1 MSINSAINAAVSGL
15 TANSSAL
22 SAISDNI
29 ANANTV
35 GYKANTTEFLDLVGV
50 ASTAANY
57 SAGGVQANTIQ
68 QISQNGTTQQ
78 TTSATDLSIN
88 GQGMFVVTSTS
99 TPTPSDTRSYTQ
111 AGSFDVNA
119 KGYLVNAAGY
129 YLQGFPVN
137 ATTGAVTVNPS
148 DLNSLQTIN
157 VADIGGTASATTT
170 ATVNANLNSA
180 QAVSAAAAAASG
192 GVSVVSTTTT
202 TTGGVPTATFT
213 ASPVGISAAV
223 AAAIGLPVISG
234 NAATAGTGSG
244 TTTLS
249 VTSSTGAAA
258 STTTTITAT
267 DLLNA
272 YNYATNPTANP
283 TPDTAGVTYSDGN
296 YFYTPTSD
304 AGFTAADGN
313 YTVSITN
320 TSVTTTPYSPLAA
333 QPNASPAVPA
343 ASMASGAITPD
354 ATITIP
360 ISNSQGGQQTI
371 QIDLLKTSTANQWYA
386 EVVAPNGQIQYG
398 ANSTLNN
405 NQLATGI
412 LTFNNDGTINL
423 ANSTLFG
430 GSTTPT
436 LDFGASGTTPAA
448 ASSGGT
454 PLVPPATGLTGYAW
468 GTGLGIGAQNISLN
482 LATTPGGITQDDSAT
497 TTESISTDGTAFGQ
511 LDQVNIDNK
520 GFVTATYSNGV
531 TKQIA
536 QVAIATFANPD
547 GLTAVSGD
555 AYQVSSTSGSFNL
568 KTPGSAGAGTIAADS
583 LETSTVDLSSQF
595 ADLITTQ
602 QAYSASAKVI
612 TTADTMEQALLQT
625 IQ

>member
-35 GYKANTTEFLDLVGV
+35 GYKTSTTEFQDLVGV

-57 SAGGVQANTIQ
+57 SAGGVRADTIQ
-68 QISQNGTTQQ
+68 QIAQNGTTQQ

-88 GQGMFVVTSTS
+88 GQGMFVVTSTP
-99 TPTPSDTRSYTQ
+99 TPTASDTRSYTE

-119 KGYLVNAAGY
+119 QGYLVNAAGY

-137 ATTGAVTVNPS
+137 PTTGVVTVNPS

-157 VADIGGTASATTT
+157 VADIGGTASATST

-180 QAVSAAAAAASG
+180 QVVAAAAAGASG
-192 GVSVVSTTTT
+192 GVSIV
-202 TTGGVPTATFT
+202 TGVTSSAPYT
-213 ASPVGISAAV
+213 ASDGTPVGISTTV
-223 AAAIGLPVISG
+223 
-234 NAATAGTGSG
+234 ATAITDGTHAHVTITSPTGG
-244 TTTLS
+244 TY
-249 VTSSTGAAA
+249 
-258 STTTTITAT
+258 TTTIAAA
-267 DLLNA
+267 DLTSA
-272 YNYATNPTANP
+272 AAG
-283 TPDTAGVTYSDGN
+283 TPSNGVSYSDGN
-296 YFYTPTSD
+296 YFYTPPAGLTFSD
-304 AGFTAADGN
+304 GGSQTNGN
-313 YTVSITN
+313 YTVSITDAA
-320 TSVTTTPYSPLAA
+320 VTDVTAY
-333 QPNASPAVPA
+333 NASTNN
-343 ASMASGAITPD
+343 MASGAVKPD
-354 ATITIP
+354 AQITIP
-360 ISNSQGGQQTI
+360 IANSQGGQQTI
-371 QIDLLKTSTANQWYA
+371 DIDLLKSPTANQWYA
-386 EVVAPNGQIQYG
+386 EVVAPDGAIQYG
-398 ANSTLNN
+398 ANSSLNN

-412 LTFNNDGTINL
+412 LSFNSDGTINL
-423 ANSTLFG
+423 SNSTLFN

-448 ASSGGT
+448 ASSGGV
-454 PLVPPATGLTGYAW
+454 PLVAPATGLTGYSW
-468 GTGLGIGAQNISLN
+468 GTGLGIGAQDISLN
-482 LATTPGGITQDDSAT
+482 LATSPGGITQDDSAT
-497 TTESISTDGTAFGQ
+497 TTESIDTDGTAFGQ
-511 LDQVNIDNK
+511 LDQVNIDTK

-568 KTPGSAGAGTIAADS
+568 KTPGSAGAGTISPDS

>member
-35 GYKANTTEFLDLVGV
+35 GYKASTTEFEDLVGV
-50 ASTAANY
+50 ASTSANY
-57 SAGGVQANTIQ
+57 SAGGVQADTIQ

-88 GQGMFVVTSTS
+88 GQGMFVVTSTP
-99 TPTPSDTRSYTQ
+99 TPTASDPRSYTE

-119 KGYLVNAAGY
+119 QGYLVNAAGY
-129 YLQGFPVN
+129 YLQGFPVDES
-137 ATTGAVTVNPS
+137 TGAVTVNPS
-148 DLNSLQTIN
+148 DLNSLETIN
-157 VADIGGTASATTT
+157 VADIGGTASATST

-180 QAVSAAAAAASG
+180 QAMSAAGAAASG
-192 GVSVVSTTTT
+192 GVSVVTTTATTNGGVT
-202 TTGGVPTATFT
+202 TTAFT
-213 ASPVGISAAV
+213 GTPVAISAAV
-223 AAAIGLPVISG
+223 STAIGEPVVSG
-234 NAATAGTGSG
+234 GVAGVGAGTNAALA
-244 TTTLS
+244 
-249 VTSSTGAAA
+249 VTSSTGATA
-258 STTTTITAT
+258 STTTAISAQ

-272 YNYATNPTANP
+272 YNYATDPATYT
-283 TPDTAGVTYSDGN
+283 TPDANGVTYSDGN

-313 YTVSITN
+313 YTVSITD
-320 TSVTTTPYSPLAA
+320 SAVTTTAY
-333 QPNASPAVPA
+333 NASTNN
-343 ASMASGAITPD
+343 MASGAITPD
-354 ATITIP
+354 AQITIP

-371 QIDLLKTSTANQWYA
+371 DIDLLKSPTANQWYA
-386 EVVAPNGQIQYG
+386 EVVSPDGEIQYG
-398 ANSTLNN
+398 ANSSLNN

-412 LTFNNDGTINL
+412 LAFNSDGTINL
-423 ANSTLFG
+423 AQSTLFG

-436 LDFGASGTTPAA
+436 LNFGASGTTPAA
-448 ASSGGT
+448 ASAGGA
-454 PLVPPATGLTGYAW
+454 PLVAPATGLTGYSW
-468 GTGLGIGAQNISLN
+468 GTGLGIGAQSIALN
-482 LATTPGGITQDDSAT
+482 LATNPGGITQDESAT
-497 TTESISTDGTAFGQ
+497 TTESIDTDGTAFGQ
-511 LDQVNIDNK
+511 LDQVNIDTN

-547 GLTAVSGD
+547 GLSAVSGD

-568 KTPGSAGAGTIAADS
+568 KTPGSAGAGTISPDS

>member
-35 GYKANTTEFLDLVGV
+35 GYKSSTTEFQDLVGV

-57 SAGGVQANTIQ
+57 SAGGVRADTIQ

-88 GQGMFVVTSTS
+88 GQGMFVVTSTP
-99 TPTPSDTRSYTQ
+99 TPTASDVRSYTE

-119 KGYLVNAAGY
+119 QGYLVNAAGY

-180 QAVSAAAAAASG
+180 QTVSTGAAAASG
-192 GVSVVSTTTT
+192 GVSVV
-202 TTGGVPTATFT
+202 TGVT
-213 ASPVGISAAV
+213 ASNAYTTSDATPVGISAAV
-223 AAAIGLPVISG
+223 ATATNNGT
-234 NAATAGTGSG
+234 NADVTI
-244 TTTLS
+244 
-249 VTSSTGAAA
+249 TSSTGA
-258 STTTTITAT
+258 TYTTTIAASDLTSAAGGTAS
-267 DLLNA
+267 N
-272 YNYATNPTANP
+272 
-283 TPDTAGVTYSDGN
+283 GVSYSDGN
-296 YFYTPTSD
+296 YFYTPPAGITFSD
-304 AGFTAADGN
+304 GSTPANGN

-320 TSVTTTPYSPLAA
+320 TSVTATAYS
-333 QPNASPAVPA
+333 A
-343 ASMASGAITPD
+343 ASATANMASGAVTPD

-360 ISNSQGGQQTI
+360 IANSQGGQQTV
-371 QIDLLKTSTANQWYA
+371 QVDLLKSSTANQWYA
-386 EVVAPNGQIQYG
+386 EVVAPDGAIQYG
-398 ANSTLNN
+398 ANSSLNN

-412 LTFNNDGTINL
+412 LSFNSDGTINL

-430 GSTTPT
+430 GATSPT
-436 LDFGASGTTPAA
+436 LNFGASGTTPAA
-448 ASSGGT
+448 ATLTGSAT
-454 PLVPPATGLTGYAW
+454 TGLTGYAW
-468 GTGLGIGAQNISLN
+468 GTGLGIGAQSIALN

-497 TTESISTDGTAFGQ
+497 TTESIDANGTAFGQ
-511 LDQVNIDNK
+511 LDQVNIDTK

-568 KTPGSAGAGTIAADS
+568 KTPGSAGAGTISPDS

>member
-35 GYKANTTEFLDLVGV
+35 GYKASTTEFQDLVGV

-57 SAGGVQANTIQ
+57 SAGGVRADTIQ
-68 QISQNGTTQQ
+68 QIAQNGTTQQ

-88 GQGMFVVTSTS
+88 GQGMFVVTSTP
-99 TPTPSDTRSYTQ
+99 TPTASDPRSYTE

-119 KGYLVNAAGY
+119 QGYLVNAAGY

-180 QAVSAAAAAASG
+180 QTVSAAAAAASG
-192 GVSVVSTTTT
+192 GVSIVSGLT
-202 TTGGVPTATFT
+202 T
-213 ASPVGISAAV
+213 ASPTYAQTNGTPVAISSTV
-223 AAAIGLPVISG
+223 ANAI
-234 NAATAGTGSG
+234 ATSSTGTI
-244 TTTLS
+244 TVT
-249 VTSSTGAAA
+249 VTSSTGATSTNASISAA
-258 STTTTITAT
+258 DLTAAYGYAT
-267 DLLNA
+267 DPT
-272 YNYATNPTANP
+272 TNPSPDAN
-283 TPDTAGVTYSDGN
+283 GVTYSDGN
-296 YFYTPTSD
+296 YFYTPP
-304 AGFTAADGN
+304 AGLSFTDGSSMTNGN
-313 YTVSITN
+313 YTVSITD
-320 TSVTTTPYSPLAA
+320 SAVTATAYNAA
-333 QPNASPAVPA
+333 TNN
-343 ASMASGAITPD
+343 MASYDATTGAGVKPD
-354 ATITIP
+354 AQITIP

-371 QIDLLKTSTANQWYA
+371 NIDLLKSPTANQWYA
-386 EVVAPNGQIQYG
+386 EVVSPDGAIQYG
-398 ANSTLNN
+398 ANSSLNN

-412 LTFNNDGTINL
+412 LTFNSDGTINL
-423 ANSTLFG
+423 AQSTLFG
-430 GSTTPT
+430 GSATPT
-436 LDFGASGTTPAA
+436 LSFGASGTTPAA
-448 ASSGGT
+448 ASSGGV
-454 PLVPPATGLTGYAW
+454 PLVAPATGPTGYSW
-468 GTGLGIGAQNISLN
+468 GTGLGIGAQSIALN
-482 LATTPGGITQDDSAT
+482 LATSPGGITQDDSAT
-497 TTESISTDGTAFGQ
+497 TTESIDTDGTAFGQ
-511 LDQVNIDNK
+511 LDQVNIDTK

-568 KTPGSAGAGTIAADS
+568 KTPGSAGAGTISPDS

>member
-35 GYKANTTEFLDLVGV
+35 GYKENTTEFQDLVGV
-50 ASTAANY
+50 ASSAANY
-57 SAGGVQANTIQ
+57 AAGGVQADTIQ
-68 QISQNGTTQQ
+68 QISQSGTTQQ
-78 TTSATDLSIN
+78 TTSGTDLSIN
-88 GQGMFVVTSTS
+88 GQGMFVVTSTP
-99 TPTPSDTRSYTQ
+99 TPTASDTRSYTE

-119 KGYLVNAAGY
+119 QGYLVNAAGY

-137 ATTGAVTVNPS
+137 ETTGAVTVNPS

-170 ATVNANLNSA
+170 ATVNANLNSD
-180 QAVSAAAAAASG
+180 QAVSSAAAAASG
-192 GVSVVSTTTT
+192 GVAVVTTTT
-202 TTGGVPTATFT
+202 STNSSGVATATLT
-213 ASPVGISAAV
+213 ATPVAISPAMAT
-223 AAAIGLPVISG
+223 AIGAPVISG
-234 NAATAGTGSG
+234 GAASIGSG
-244 TTTLS
+244 TDAVLS
-249 VTSSTGAAA
+249 VTSSTGASA
-258 STTTTITAT
+258 STTTSITAQ
-267 DLLNA
+267 DLLSA
-272 YNYATNPTANP
+272 YNYATDPSSN
-283 TPDTAGVTYSDGN
+283 TPDSNGVTYSDGN
-296 YFYTPTSD
+296 YFYTATADS
-304 AGFTAADGN
+304 GFTAADGN

-320 TSVTTTPYSPLAA
+320 SAVTSATGTAVTAY
-333 QPNASPAVPA
+333 NASTNN
-343 ASMASGAITPD
+343 MASGAVTPD
-354 ATITIP
+354 AQITIP
-360 ISNSQGGQQTI
+360 IADSQGGQQTLD
-371 QIDLLKTSTANQWYA
+371 IDLLKSPTANQWYA
-386 EVVAPNGQIQYG
+386 EVVAPNGEIQYG
-398 ANSTLNN
+398 ANSSLNN

-423 ANSTLFG
+423 SQSTLFG
-430 GSTTPT
+430 GSATPT

-448 ASSGGT
+448 ATLTGSAT
-454 PLVPPATGLTGYAW
+454 TGLTGYAW
-468 GTGLGIGAQNISLN
+468 GTGLGIGGQSIALN
-482 LATTPGGITQDDSAT
+482 LATSPGGITQDKSAT
-497 TTESISTDGTAFGQ
+497 TTESIDTDGTAFGQ
-511 LDQVNIDNK
+511 LDQVNIDDS

-568 KTPGSAGAGTIAADS
+568 KTPGSAGAGTISPDS

>member
-35 GYKANTTEFLDLVGV
+35 GYKSSTTEFQDLVGV

-57 SAGGVQANTIQ
+57 SAGGVRADTIQ

-88 GQGMFVVTSTS
+88 GQGMFVVTSTP
-99 TPTPSDTRSYTQ
+99 TPTASDVRSYTE

-119 KGYLVNAAGY
+119 QGYLVNAAGY

-180 QAVSAAAAAASG
+180 QTVSTGAAAASG
-192 GVSVVSTTTT
+192 GVSVV
-202 TTGGVPTATFT
+202 TGVT
-213 ASPVGISAAV
+213 ASNAYTTSDATPVGISAAV
-223 AAAIGLPVISG
+223 ATATNNGT
-234 NAATAGTGSG
+234 NADVTI
-244 TTTLS
+244 
-249 VTSSTGAAA
+249 TSSTGA
-258 STTTTITAT
+258 TYTTTIAASDLTSAAGGTAS
-267 DLLNA
+267 N
-272 YNYATNPTANP
+272 
-283 TPDTAGVTYSDGN
+283 GVSYSDGN
-296 YFYTPTSD
+296 YFYTPPAGVTFSD
-304 AGFTAADGN
+304 GSTPANGN

-320 TSVTTTPYSPLAA
+320 TSVTATAYS
-333 QPNASPAVPA
+333 A
-343 ASMASGAITPD
+343 ASATANMASGAVTPD

-360 ISNSQGGQQTI
+360 IANSQGGQQTV
-371 QIDLLKTSTANQWYA
+371 QVDLLKSSTANQWYA
-386 EVVAPNGQIQYG
+386 EVVAPDGAIQYG
-398 ANSTLNN
+398 ANSSLNN

-412 LTFNNDGTINL
+412 LSFNSDGTINL

-430 GSTTPT
+430 GATSPT
-436 LDFGASGTTPAA
+436 LNFGASGTTPAA
-448 ASSGGT
+448 ATLTGSAT
-454 PLVPPATGLTGYAW
+454 TGLTGYAW
-468 GTGLGIGAQNISLN
+468 GTGLGIGAQSIALN

-497 TTESISTDGTAFGQ
+497 TTESIDANGTAFGQ
-511 LDQVNIDNK
+511 LDQVNIDTK

-568 KTPGSAGAGTIAADS
+568 KTPGSAGAGTISPDS